1 MTKKGYSKVKQ
12 KIKQNL
18 IIAAALILVYG
29 VIQYLF
35 PIKGLAPLDRFI
47 NYSYRMIAACFFGA
61 GYLYNL
67 IAQFYRYRSNKSLTL
82 ELLTHHKQKS
92 LVQIIIDSIKIT
104 PSKYLVT
111 TPGINKNEV
120 SGVVLGIDDRGFLVE
135 SPFNEEEHLLCIGGS
150 GSGKTSAILI
160 PTLRSFKGTFFTVD
174 ISGDIAK
181 NVRRTETQMFD
192 PYSIEPVS
200 YNVFYFVDR
209 ASDTSE
215 RNELISQLAYLI
227 MPEIDTKSGDSH
239 FFRESGREMLIASLI
254 NYYEQDKDFNEIC
267 RRILYLET
275 NELLNEIWQIYDEI
289 AQLNISS
296 FRGTNEKNNAG
307 CKQNMDSAIRFF
319 ATNANMQRI
328 LHRPRVNE
336 KSIDPSILENSD
348 VILQIPEVKL
358 SIYSPFLSII
368 IAQTFE
374 YCSQRSLSEKN
385 TILFA
390 LDEFSRLG
398 RVDILNALRTLRK
411 RHIRILLLT
420 QSFADLDAVYGREN
434 RMIIADNCGYKVIL
448 KITDPDTQDY
458 VSRLIGEQ
466 DVIKQSH
473 NWNSNQNGY
482 TEVPHKERIIQ
493 PAELA
498 YLGNRLLIH
507 SPEGYRFLNKN
518 YYFKKD
524 QLIESVT
531 NQFRLVAFLFQKLLM
546 GGNDDHK

>member
-1 MTKKGYSKVKQ
+1 MTKKGYSKMKQ

-18 IIAAALILVYG
+18 IIAAALILVYS
-29 VIQYLF
+29 VIQYCL
-35 PIKGLAPLDRFI
+35 PITGLAHQDRFI
-47 NYSYRMIAACFFGA
+47 NYSYRMMFACFFVI

-67 IAQFYRYRSNKSLTL
+67 IAQFFRYKSNKSLTL

-92 LVQIIIDSIKIT
+92 IFKIIIDLFKIT
-104 PSKYLVT
+104 PSKYLIT
-111 TPGINKNEV
+111 TPGINKNDV
-120 SGVVLGIDDRGFLVE
+120 SGVVLGIDQHGLLIE
-135 SPFNEEEHLLCIGGS
+135 SPFNEEEHLLCVGGS

-160 PTLRSFKGTFFTVD
+160 PTLRTFKGTFFTID
-174 ISGDIAK
+174 ISGDITK
-181 NVRRTETQMFD
+181 NVSRPSALMLNPF
-192 PYSIEPVS
+192 SIDSLS
-200 YNVFYFVDR
+200 YNVFYFVDK
-209 ASDTSE
+209 ASDISE
-215 RNELISQLAYLI
+215 KYELISQLAYLI
-227 MPEIDTKSGDSH
+227 MPEVNPNIGDGH
-239 FFRESGREMLIASLI
+239 FFVVNGRKILIASLI
-254 NYYEQDKDFNEIC
+254 HYYEQGKDFNEIC
-267 RRILYLET
+267 RKILYLDS
-275 NELLNEIWQIYDEI
+275 NDLLNEIWEQNNEFT
-289 AQLNISS
+289 QNNISS
-296 FRGTNEKNNAG
+296 FRGTNEKNTAG
-307 CKQNMDSAIRFF
+307 CKQAMDTAITFF
-319 ATNANMQRI
+319 ATNANMQKI
-328 LHRPRVNE
+328 LHRPRLQE

-358 SIYSPFLSII
+358 SVYSPFLSII

-420 QSFADLDAVYGREN
+420 QSFADLDAVYGKEN
-434 RMIIADNCGYKVIL
+434 RMIIADNCGYKVLL

-482 TEVPHKERIIQ
+482 TEAPHKERIIQ

-498 YLGNRLLIH
+498 YLDNKLLVH
-507 SPEGYRFLNKN
+507 SPKGYRFLKKN
-518 YYFKKD
+518 YYFKKK
-524 QLIESVT
+524 ST
-531 NQFRLVAFLFQKLLM
+531 F
-546 GGNDDHK
+546 

>member
-1 MTKKGYSKVKQ
+1 MKP

-18 IIAAALILVYG
+18 VIAAALMLVYG
-29 VIQYLF
+29 VVQYCF

-47 NYSYRMIAACFFGA
+47 NYSYRMILACFFGI

-67 IAQFYRYRSNKSLTL
+67 IAQFYRYKSNKSLTL
-82 ELLTHHKQKS
+82 ELFTHHQQKS
-92 LVQIIIDSIKIT
+92 IFKIIIDSIKIT
-104 PSKYLVT
+104 PSKYLIT

-120 SGVVLGIDDRGFLVE
+120 TGVVLGIDDHGLLVE
-135 SPFNEEEHLLCIGGS
+135 STFNEEEHLLCIGGS

-160 PTLRSFKGTFFTVD
+160 PTLRTFDGTFFAVD

-181 NVRRTETQMFD
+181 NVNRPGMQILD
-192 PYSIEPVS
+192 PFSIEPVS
-200 YNVFYFVDR
+200 YNVFYFVDK
-209 ASDTSE
+209 ASDISE
-215 RNELISQLAYLI
+215 KYELISQLAYLI
-227 MPEIDTKSGDSH
+227 MPEINTKTGDSH
-239 FFRESGREMLIASLI
+239 FFQENGRKMLIASLVH
-254 NYYEQDKDFNEIC
+254 YYKQNNDFNEIC
-267 RRILYLET
+267 KKILYLDT
-275 NELLNEIWQIYDEI
+275 DELLNEICENNNDYTRN
-289 AQLNISS
+289 NISS
-296 FRGTNEKNNAG
+296 FRGTNEKNTAG
-307 CKQNMDSAIRFF
+307 CKQNMDTAITFF
-319 ATNANMQRI
+319 ATNANMQKI

-348 VILQIPEVKL
+348 VILQIPEAKL

-482 TEVPHKERIIQ
+482 TEAPHKERIIQ

-507 SPEGYRFLNKN
+507 SPEGYRFLKKN

-531 NQFRLVAFLFQKLLM
+531 NQFRLVAILFQKLITR
-546 GGNDDHK
+546 GK